1 MRQKLFRAAVVI
13 VGTVLTA
20 TLVAAVVL
28 VTARWRVVGDT
39 VEAAARWSDTD
50 VVLRVSDGE
59 QRREWH
65 HEGSAAGQASAPG
78 PHSRF
83 RIGSITKTFVATVV
97 LQLVDEGRVALD
109 GAIAA
114 QLPETVPGGDRIT
127 VRQLMNHTSGLY
139 DYMKEPGM
147 STNRWRGDD
156 RFRTHAPRDLLAT
169 AVRHDPYFA
178 PGARFRYSN
187 TNYIALGL
195 LIEHVTGH
203 RYGDEI
209 RDRILMPLRLT
220 ATTVPGD
227 DPRVPAPALTA
238 HRDIDGAGRMDVTE
252 MNPSLDWAAGEM
264 ISTTADL
271 DAFFTALLGGRLMSP
286 ASLDRMRETVPMGM
300 GFHYGLGLQRFEPPC
315 GADLWGHGGELLGYV
330 SYAFRS
336 TDGRSLTMVL
346 GSAAS
351 SDALSLFATVT
362 ATYCLA

>member
-1 MRQKLFRAAVVI
+1 MRQKLFRASVVV
-13 VGTVLTA
+13 VGTVLAA
-20 TLVAAVVL
+20 TLMAALVL

-39 VEAAARWSDTD
+39 VEATARWNDTD

-59 QRREWH
+59 RQREWQY
-65 HEGSAAGQASAPG
+65 EGSAAGQASTPG

-97 LQLVDEGRVALD
+97 LQLVDEGKVTLD
-109 GAIAA
+109 GSIAA
-114 QLPETVPGGDRIT
+114 HLPEPIPGGDRIT

-169 AVRHDPYFA
+169 AVGHDPYFA

-209 RDRILMPLRLT
+209 RDRVLTPLRLT
-220 ATTVPGD
+220 ATTVPGE

-238 HRDIDGAGRMDVTE
+238 HRDIDGAGRVDVTAVG
-252 MNPSLDWAAGEM
+252 D
-264 ISTTADL
+264 
-271 DAFFTALLGGRLMSP
+271 
-286 ASLDRMRETVPMGM
+286 
-300 GFHYGLGLQRFEPPC
+300 
-315 GADLWGHGGELLGYV
+315 
-330 SYAFRS
+330 
-336 TDGRSLTMVL
+336 
-346 GSAAS
+346 
-351 SDALSLFATVT
+351 FA
-362 ATYCLA
+362 